1 MFALV
6 DVNSFYASCETVFR
20 PDLRGKPVVVLSN
33 NDGCVIAR
41 SAEAK
46 KLQVPMGAPYFK
58 LKDEFRK
65 HCVHIFSSN
74 YALYAD
80 MSNRVMT
87 TLEGMAPAVEI
98 YSIDE
103 AFMNLGGMSRI
114 EPLEDFGRRV
124 RARIKQETHLT
135 VGVGIAPT
143 KTLAK
148 LANHAAKKWTKT
160 GGVLDLSNI
169 ERQKKLMALVPV
181 EDVWGVGRRIS
192 KKLNAMGVITAK
204 DLSEQSTYIIRKHF
218 NVVLER
224 TVREL
229 RGEPC
234 LELEEFA
241 PTKQQIVCSRSFS
254 ARITEYIY
262 MRQAVCSFAERAAEK
277 LRKERQYCKQIAVFV
292 RTSPHAEGEVFYGN
306 QASRKLLTPSN
317 DTRDIIRVAMDALD
331 DIWVDGHR
339 YMKSGVMLGDFFSQ
353 GVSQLNLFD
362 EYRPQPNSEALMRV
376 IDGLNQSGKANLFF
390 TGQGIERSWAMKRE
404 MLSPAYAT
412 RFADLPVV
420 K

>member
-1 MFALV
+1 
-6 DVNSFYASCETVFR
+6 
-20 PDLRGKPVVVLSN
+20 
-33 NDGCVIAR
+33 
-41 SAEAK
+41 
-46 KLQVPMGAPYFK
+46 
-58 LKDEFRK
+58 
-65 HCVHIFSSN
+65 
-74 YALYAD
+74 

-124 RARIKQETHLT
+124 RARIKQETHLI

-148 LANHAAKKWTKT
+148 LANHAAKKWSKT

-181 EDVWGVGRRIS
+181 DDVWGVGRRIS

-241 PTKQQIVCSRSFS
+241 PVKQQIVCSRSFS
-254 ARITEYIY
+254 SRITEYIY

-277 LRKERQYCKQIAVFV
+277 LRKERQFCKQIAVFV

-339 YMKSGVMLGDFFSQ
+339 YMKAGVMLGDFFSQ

-390 TGQGIERSWAMKRE
+390 AGQGIERSWAMKRE
-404 MLSPAYAT
+404 MLSPSYTT
-412 RFADLPVV
+412 RFADLPVA